1 MTFFKEAVIAELL
14 KKNNISQYYLS
25 NYYVENEKT
34 IEKNLSSIFS
44 YTKVEDIEY
53 LYLLL
58 ELKYPD
64 SYEKIFEY
72 FYISQGYIIDDFNI
86 DNKETKKLEL
96 LALLAYDNDFYA
108 NAINWCAF
116 TKFEMESKKPLSID
130 QTSDNNIIS
139 SNCFWN
145 YFSYDEE
152 FGMSASSD
160 EEAIKEIGK
169 KEIIE
174 NCGEFW
180 ITGHEENGVQIT
192 TFHFKFYNPKDK
204 LTVSINYRRKDDEDC
219 STIKL
224 NSADLKEG
232 KTILKKDIENLNY
245 EKGFVVDLYISKN

>member
-1 MTFFKEAVIAELL
+1 MNKRISFIDELL
-14 KKNNISQYYLS
+14 KQYDIALFELSQCY
-25 NYYVENEKT
+25 
-34 IEKNLSSIFS
+34 EKNKESIDNA
-44 YTKVEDIEY
+44 K
-53 LYLLL
+53 
-58 ELKYPD
+58 
-64 SYEKIFEY
+64 KIFECK
-72 FYISQGYIIDDFNI
+72 DDFEINLVLTVPELI
-86 DNKETKKLEL
+86 CPDIAKELQNQVLRNMCIRPEGENTEEELYKLRLWLITAMYFNPTFFVYLFNWCYFLE
-96 LALLAYDNDFYA
+96 YDVA
-108 NAINWCAF
+108 NA
-116 TKFEMESKKPLSID
+116 KKYVRPYAKPEKV
-130 QTSDNNIIS
+130 T
-139 SNCFWN
+139 
-145 YFSYDEE
+145 E
-152 FGMSASSD
+152 GMSASSD